1 MLIKRLGKAVAWSLL
16 HGCRSDDAAAPAV
29 RDADGPIAK
38 TPVAVRQDPSG
49 GAPAPQQP
57 WLRTRLKRMCVA
69 LGTCNTS
76 TSGARGAPRPQGNR
90 AWSGARCG
98 VSCVEPARGCAAE
111 CTGSRARGSTAAAAR
126 ASTTERARPVRGWA
140 GPAALTSRPAG
151 GDRPGARRKPRC
163 GPAAHPGARRGHG
176 DRHAHAA
183 AGSAPLRRHRP
194 VHRI

>member
-29 RDADGPIAK
+29 PDADGPIAK
-38 TPVAVRQDPSG
+38 TPAAVRQDPSG

-57 WLRTRLKRMCVA
+57 WLRTRLKCMC
-69 LGTCNTS
+69 C
-76 TSGARGAPRPQGNR
+76 PRHVQHLHNRSAGRPKPQGDR

-163 GPAAHPGARRGHG
+163 GPAAGPGARRGHG